1 MHADI
6 ERKNQL
12 YILDGAVLENIDAL
26 NNLDIPLEKEPLL
39 QVLSKLSVLLK
50 ANKWESGGDEAKIRN
65 KYTDALLEKY
75 RLAVQELEII
85 DSDDPHLENYKRIY
99 SKQKRRRFFKVYQS
113 VLIALSMI
121 IGGAYLMALADSPTA
136 TLSYTLIFI
145 IALSFIIGVITYI
158 KYWLKKKHA
167 PMNSNKSRKFQPAV
181 LIEEVSQQESNFS
194 NVEEEL
200 NMQSPI
206 FFDLNENG
214 RIETRLASIWNK
226 YQCLDYDFINLL
238 YMRENDRDKMLK
250 SDENFIR
257 EQLEL
262 TYETIRKI
270 NPLVIVFFTDY
281 CRYLIFGADR
291 WIDPV
296 TEIDN
301 HYIIRGTN
309 IPVFFS
315 DDITILDTVE
325 RGELINKIRKLL

>member
-1 MHADI
+1 MGTFENSLKRELGKNTGKFISNIIFGDRHSTPYRRVRNSNRSRISSSERKRIENECRRQEAIVHADI

-226 YQCLDYDFINLL
+226 YQCLDYDFI
-238 YMRENDRDKMLK
+238 R
-250 SDENFIR
+250 
-257 EQLEL
+257 
-262 TYETIRKI
+262 RKPLFAADGVKD
-270 NPLVIVFFTDY
+270 NPL
-281 CRYLIFGADR
+281 
-291 WIDPV
+291 
-296 TEIDN
+296 E
-301 HYIIRGTN
+301 
-309 IPVFFS
+309 
-315 DDITILDTVE
+315 
-325 RGELINKIRKLL
+325 ELI